1 MKNTE
6 ISLLLASHSP
16 RRRELLSFIGI
27 PFDVASTDVD
37 EGLNPD
43 ESPKD
48 YVLRLAEVKA
58 RAFSGRQ
65 PSPSALSRGER
76 GLIIIGSDTAVV
88 DAGETLGKP
97 RDKSEAESMLRQLRG
112 RTHQVYT
119 AIALYDETS
128 DTVFSELCI
137 SDVPMRDY
145 SDVEMDAYIET
156 GDPMDK
162 AGGYAIQNGAF
173 APVEHFDGC
182 FASVMGFPLCH
193 LARSLKKAGIEVSAD
208 LPQACRS
215 SLNYECT
222 ISDAVLR
229 GDDIG

>member
-1 MKNTE
+1 VKNIE
-6 ISLLLASHSP
+6 FSLLLASQSP

-27 PFDVASTDVD
+27 PFDVASADVD
-37 EGLNPD
+37 ESLDPN
-43 ESPKD
+43 ESPRD
-48 YVLRLAEVKA
+48 YVLRLAEAKA
-58 RAFSGRQ
+58 RALARNDAKAQ
-65 PSPSALSRGER
+65 
-76 GLIIIGSDTAVV
+76 IIIGSDTAVV

-119 AIALYDETS
+119 GIALYDERS
-128 DTVFSELCI
+128 DKVFSELCI

-145 SDVEMDAYIET
+145 SDAEMDAYIST

-162 AGGYAIQNGAF
+162 AGGYAIQNGDF

-193 LARSLKKAGIEVSAD
+193 LARSLKKEGIEIDAD
-208 LPQACRS
+208 LPQACSS
-215 SLNYECT
+215 SLNYECK
-222 ISDAVLR
+222 ISDAVLH
-229 GDDIG
+229 GDNIG

>member
-1 MKNTE
+1 M
-6 ISLLLASHSP
+6 
-16 RRRELLSFIGI
+16 LSFIGI
-27 PFDVASTDVD
+27 PFDVASADVD
-37 EGLNPD
+37 ESLDPN
-43 ESPKD
+43 ESPRD
-48 YVLRLAEVKA
+48 YVLRLAEAKA
-58 RAFSGRQ
+58 RALARNDAKAQ
-65 PSPSALSRGER
+65 
-76 GLIIIGSDTAVV
+76 IIIGSDTAVV

-119 AIALYDETS
+119 GIALYDERS
-128 DTVFSELCI
+128 DKVFSELCI

-145 SDVEMDAYIET
+145 SDAEMDAYIST

-162 AGGYAIQNGAF
+162 AGGYAIQNGDF

>member
-1 MKNTE
+1 VKNIE
-6 ISLLLASHSP
+6 FSLLLASQSP

-27 PFDVASTDVD
+27 PFDVASADVD
-37 EGLNPD
+37 ESLDPN
-43 ESPKD
+43 ESPRD
-48 YVLRLAEVKA
+48 YVLRLAEAKA
-58 RAFSGRQ
+58 RALARNDAKAQ
-65 PSPSALSRGER
+65 
-76 GLIIIGSDTAVV
+76 IIIGSDTAVV

-119 AIALYDETS
+119 GIALYDERS
-128 DTVFSELCI
+128 DKVFSELCI

-145 SDVEMDAYIET
+145 SDAEMDAYIST

-162 AGGYAIQNGAF
+162 AGGYAIQNGDF

>member
-1 MKNTE
+1 MKNIE
-6 ISLLLASHSP
+6 FSLLLASQSP

-27 PFDVASTDVD
+27 PFDVASADVD
-37 EGLNPD
+37 ESLDPN
-43 ESPKD
+43 ESPRD
-48 YVLRLAEVKA
+48 YVLRLAEAKA
-58 RAFSGRQ
+58 RALARNDAKAQ
-65 PSPSALSRGER
+65 
-76 GLIIIGSDTAVV
+76 IIIGSDTAVV

-119 AIALYDETS
+119 GIALYDERS
-128 DTVFSELCI
+128 DKVFSELCI

-145 SDVEMDAYIET
+145 SDAEMDAYIST

-162 AGGYAIQNGAF
+162 AGGYAIQNGDF

-193 LARSLKKAGIEVSAD
+193 LARSLKKEGIEIDAD
-208 LPQACRS
+208 LPQACSS
-215 SLNYECT
+215 SLNYECK
-222 ISDAVLR
+222 ISDAVLH
-229 GDDIG
+229 GDNIG